1 MDANSNRPGGSA
13 VSGNRRP
20 ESVTS
25 LMCERD
31 VYPAWYI
38 SNKGKNRFFIVNID
52 YVMGRL
58 DIDYTRTR
66 VYFEKA
72 TELIR
77 KETQWNQE
85 YGSDYESSHTQINP
99 TRRHEAKH
107 FGHSVAIIVA
117 MEVAATEKNMEFNV
131 YDWLRI
137 LPAQYFVDR
146 FDKARLDALVEA
158 YTGLSDSERA
168 AKFGADSKLPFGDLC
183 LTRIEQRFSSGLLD
197 DIVQGHCITKFTA
210 NLLMKFINESFPEHL
225 HVGPVVAS
233 GMEAV
238 SDGLGTKRAAPRL
251 RVPKTLDQHELGECR

>member
-1 MDANSNRPGGSA
+1 MDANADRLSSSA

-20 ESVTS
+20 KSVTS
-25 LMCERD
+25 LMCGRD

-66 VYFEKA
+66 AYFERA
-72 TELIR
+72 TELIK
-77 KETQWNQE
+77 KETQWNDE
-85 YGSDYESSHTQINP
+85 YGSDYVSSHTQINP

-117 MEVAATEKNMEFNV
+117 MEVAATEKKIKFNV

-146 FDKARLDALVEA
+146 LDKGRLDALVEA
-158 YTGLSDSERA
+158 YTALSDSERA
-168 AKFGADSKLPFGDLC
+168 AKFGTDAKLTFGDLC
-183 LTRIEQRFSSGLLD
+183 LTQIEQRFSPGLLD
-197 DIVQGHCITKFTA
+197 EIVEGHCITKFTA
-210 NLLMKFINESFPEHL
+210 SLLMKFINENFPDDL

-238 SDGLGTKRAAPRL
+238 SNALGTKRAAPRL
-251 RVPKTLDQHELGECR
+251 RVPKTLDQQELGECR